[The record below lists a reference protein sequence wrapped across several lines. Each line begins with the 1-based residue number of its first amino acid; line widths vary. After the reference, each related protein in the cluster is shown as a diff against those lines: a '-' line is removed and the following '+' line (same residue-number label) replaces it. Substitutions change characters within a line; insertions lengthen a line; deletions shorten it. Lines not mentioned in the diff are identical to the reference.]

1 MSFNWTDILAGLP
14 TGAGGVVISPAV
26 QSEIKKYFR
35 KMWGGSWGTQ
45 GGSLSYESPY
55 AGQYQNILNQLA
67 QIAQGQSPY
76 FNLDISGALVPI
88 QGAVSAQTQALSSA
102 AAQNLASRGLGQTGL
117 SGAVARDIGIA
128 GQAQLGRAAA
138 QLRTERENALRQ
150 AILAA
155 LQGQASIYN
164 ALAQQGLSRAELEF
178 MQRRWAEELEQRQQ
192 EMILNAISNLIGGGA
207 GLLLGGG
214 GG

>member
-14 TGAGGVVISPAV
+14 AGASGVVISPAV

-35 KMWGGSWGTQ
+35 KMWGGLWGTQ
-45 GGSLSYESPY
+45 GGFLSYESPY
-55 AGQYQNILNQLA
+55 TEQYQNILNQLA
-67 QIAQGQSPY
+67 QIARGQSPY

-88 QGAVSAQTQALSSA
+88 QGAISAQTQALSSA

-128 GQAQLGRAAA
+128 GQAQLGRATT
-138 QLRTERENALRQ
+138 QLRAERENALRQ

-155 LQGQASIYN
+155 LQGQTSIYN

-178 MQRRWAEELEQRQQ
+178 MQRRWAEELRQRQQ
-192 EMILNAISNLIGGGA
+192 AMILNAISNLIGGGA